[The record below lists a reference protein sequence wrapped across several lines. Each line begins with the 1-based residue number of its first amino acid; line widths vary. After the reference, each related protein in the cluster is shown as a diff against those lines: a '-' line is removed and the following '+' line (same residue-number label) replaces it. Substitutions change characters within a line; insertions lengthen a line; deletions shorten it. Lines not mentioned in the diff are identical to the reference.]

1 VTTAA
6 RGNVLIVDDDPA
18 LRRALHH
25 TLEALGFDVT
35 EVASGEQA
43 LREADRRPFDVV
55 LLDLNMPG
63 MGGVEACLALRRQSA
78 RVQILMLTVR
88 DAEADRVRALESG
101 ADDYVTKPFSVPELV
116 ARLGAAVR
124 RARAGSPGSEAS
136 GQIVIGAIELD
147 PARRVVRKAGSE
159 VHLTPK
165 EFDLLQY
172 LMVHAGR
179 PIPHARLLQAV
190 WGPEYGGELEYL
202 RTFVRQLRRKLEDAP
217 ASPEYLLTEAW
228 VGYRFRAP

>member
-1 VTTAA
+1 MRPAS

-18 LRRALHH
+18 LRRALHQ

-35 EVASGEQA
+35 EVATGEQA
-43 LREADRRPFDVV
+43 LREADCRPFEVV

-63 MGGVEACLALRRQSA
+63 MGGVEACRLLRRQSS
-78 RVQILMLTVR
+78 RLQILMLTVR
-88 DAEADRVRALESG
+88 DAESDRVRALESG
-101 ADDYVTKPFSVPELV
+101 ADDHVTKPFSVPELV

-124 RARAGSPGSEAS
+124 RARAGSGDAETA
-136 GQIVIGAIELD
+136 GRIVIGAIELD
-147 PARRVVRKAGSE
+147 PVCRSVRKAGAE

-202 RTFVRQLRRKLEDAP
+202 RTFVRQLRRKLEDVP
-217 ASPEYLLTEAW
+217 ASPEYLITDAW